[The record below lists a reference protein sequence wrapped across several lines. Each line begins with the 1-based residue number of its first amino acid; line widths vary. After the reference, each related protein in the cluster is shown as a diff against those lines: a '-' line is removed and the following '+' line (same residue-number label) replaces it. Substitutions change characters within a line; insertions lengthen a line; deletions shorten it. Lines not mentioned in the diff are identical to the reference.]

1 MAIRVTSIL
10 IAVLCLV
17 TAATSSSIPRNFTAF
32 HRDGPRRAL
41 LQIPAFD
48 PAAALGAAAGAMA
61 GAVQSAAATL
71 ASTIAQAPGGLLF
84 HDAAGICLDFG
95 PLPACDFYFDLLG
108 PLGLPS
114 LRFPVVSGGALVL
127 SQQNGD
133 RPVSLA
139 IATGVSPDAGEFLG
153 DKKAKKGGYQVE
165 IDATGPA
172 KYCKCEAA
180 KLAKTVAHAGD
191 QFYATGQPAK
201 VYARTFQKNLP
212 ASAFKGCCVRLP
224 LTSVQLKAPNGDVI
238 NLNQGD
244 GNKQFPEP
252 RRCLLFHVLTV

>member
-10 IAVLCLV
+10 IAVLCLA
-17 TAATSSSIPRNFTAF
+17 TAASSSSVPRNFTAF

-41 LQIPAFD
+41 LQIPPFD
-48 PAAALGAAAGAMA
+48 PAAALGAAVGAMA

-84 HDAAGICLDFG
+84 DDAAGICLDFG

-114 LRFPVVSGGALVL
+114 LRVPVVSGGALVL
-127 SQQNGD
+127 SQQNDD

-139 IATGVSPDAGEFLG
+139 IATSVSPDAGEFLG

-238 NLNQGD
+238 NLNPGD

-252 RRCLLFHVLTV
+252 RRCLLFHMLTV

>member
-10 IAVLCLV
+10 IAVLCLA
-17 TAATSSSIPRNFTAF
+17 TAASSSSTPRNFTAF

-41 LQIPAFD
+41 LQIPPFD

-61 GAVQSAAATL
+61 GAVQSAAAAL

-114 LRFPVVSGGALVL
+114 LRVPVVSGGALVL

-172 KYCKCEAA
+172 KYCKCEAT

-212 ASAFKGCCVRLP
+212 APAFKGCCVRLP

>member
-1 MAIRVTSIL
+1 MAIRVTGIL
-10 IAVLCLV
+10 VAVLCLAAV
-17 TAATSSSIPRNFTAF
+17 ASSASVPQNLTAL
-32 HRDGPRRAL
+32 HREGPRRAL
-41 LQIPAFD
+41 QGLPPFD
-48 PAAALGAAAGAMA
+48 AAAAALGAAAGAMA

-84 HDAAGICLDFG
+84 DDASKICVDFG
-95 PLPACDFYFDLLG
+95 LLPACDFYFDLLG

-139 IATGVSPDAGEFLG
+139 IATDVSPGAGEIVG
-153 DKKAKKGGYQVE
+153 DKKKKGGYQVE

-172 KYCKCEAA
+172 EYCKCEAA
-180 KLAKTVAHAGD
+180 KLAKSVAHAGD

-224 LTSVQLKAPNGDVI
+224 LTSVQLKAPNGDII
-238 NLNQGD
+238 NLNKGD
-244 GNKQFPEP
+244 GNKQFPEKH
-252 RRCLLFHVLTV
+252 RCLLFHVLTV

>member
-1 MAIRVTSIL
+1 
-10 IAVLCLV
+10 
-17 TAATSSSIPRNFTAF
+17 
-32 HRDGPRRAL
+32 
-41 LQIPAFD
+41 
-48 PAAALGAAAGAMA
+48 MA

-84 HDAAGICLDFG
+84 DDASAICLDFG

-127 SQQNGD
+127 SQHNGD
-133 RPVSLA
+133 RPVSLE
-139 IATGVSPDAGEFLG
+139 IATGVSPSSVAIAG
-153 DKKAKKGGYQVE
+153 DKKKGGYKVE

-180 KLAKTVAHAGD
+180 KLAKSVAHAGD

-238 NLNQGD
+238 NLNKGD
-244 GNKQFPEP
+244 GNKQFLEK
-252 RRCLLFHVLTV
+252 RRCLLFHVLSV

>member
-1 MAIRVTSIL
+1 MAIRVRSIL
-10 IAVLCLV
+10 LAFLCLT
-17 TAATSSSIPRNFTAF
+17 TAASSSSIPQNFTAF

-41 LQIPAFD
+41 LQIPAFA

-61 GAVQSAAATL
+61 GAVQSAAAML
-71 ASTIAQAPGGLLF
+71 ASTIAQAPGGLLL

-95 PLPACDFYFDLLG
+95 PLPTCDFNFDLLG

-139 IATGVSPDAGEFLG
+139 IATGVSPDDGEILG

-165 IDATGPA
+165 FDATGPA

-201 VYARTFQKNLP
+201 VFQKSLL

-244 GNKQFPEP
+244 SNKQFPVSESLC
-252 RRCLLFHVLTV
+252 RND